1 MNERRRKRALIT
13 RPQEDSADAAIA
25 LARRGITPV
34 LAPMMRIEYAT
45 ADIENEVALA
55 QAILFTSRNG
65 VRAFSRLSP
74 RRDVAVFA
82 VGDST
87 AALARDSG
95 FVNVESAQGDSADL
109 ARLTTDRLDPADG
122 LLFHAAGATVAGDL
136 TDALNKAGFKT
147 VRRSLYEAQALEAL
161 ADETATALRDRTLDY
176 VLFFS
181 PRTGRIFAD
190 LVEKAGLTRTCD
202 SLTAICLSDAV
213 ASEIAAIKW
222 RKTVTAQLP
231 TTEALLSVIAKLED
245 TGAPPAAKTLP
256 TSGPDSVV
264 KSDISKPPMPVEQ
277 SVPADEDTEKPQ
289 EIAITEA
296 DQPKVS
302 SKEPSKQPSE
312 KASVQ
317 TSAQTSV
324 PASKKSPEI
333 ANTPADTMADM
344 TADTKKES
352 ESSEMRD
359 SAAALSATLAAA
371 PTTTE
376 TVGQSRIG
384 TVLVTLIAVIVVL
397 GAGYATL
404 PSWREDLPPVVR
416 DRLSGTPVV
425 SDALQRENRNLGARL
440 TEMASKLEAKES
452 DLGAAQSQMAAMENQ
467 TADLTAT
474 LTAKLAASEQALA
487 ALRTAN
493 TAGEATAA
501 ENAALKGR
509 IAALDQLLTA
519 EKEARASAD
528 SATNK
533 AEAMATE
540 RAATAGKLS
549 ATVDEA
555 AGKIAGLEK
564 NLDTARKAAVLAGK
578 TDTIAMATRKL
589 RDALFGA
596 APFVAEIKALKDMAG
611 EAPAVAAAL
620 SAIEPLAPTGVA
632 TRNDLFARLPAAV
645 TAVVAAD
652 RRSNNASWIDRT
664 VSKLTGFVTVRRI
677 DGKGTGTDAI
687 LARAEMAARRG
698 DLTAT
703 ANEISTL
710 TDPGAAA
717 AAPWLKAAQ
726 DRLAA
731 DLARAA
737 LDKIVL
743 TGVGAGDP
751 S

>member
-45 ADIENEVALA
+45 ADIENEVTLA
-55 QAILFTSRNG
+55 QAILFTSRNA

-74 RRDVAVFA
+74 RRDVAIFA

-87 AALARDSG
+87 AALARDNG

-109 ARLTTDRLDPADG
+109 ARLTIDRLDPADG

-147 VRRSLYEAQALEAL
+147 VRRPLYEAKALGAL

-213 ASEIAAIKW
+213 ASEIAGIKW
-222 RKTVTAQLP
+222 RNIVTAQLP
-231 TTEALLSVIAKLED
+231 TTAALLSVIAKLED
-245 TGAPPAAKTLP
+245 TGAPPAAETLP
-256 TSGPDSVV
+256 ASGPDSSPE
-264 KSDISKPPMPVEQ
+264 SDISKPPTLVEQ
-277 SVPADEDTEKPQ
+277 SVSADEDAEKPQ
-289 EIAITEA
+289 ESAMTEA
-296 DQPKVS
+296 DQPPEPA
-302 SKEPSKQPSE
+302 KEPSKQPSE
-312 KASVQ
+312 KASAP
-317 TSAQTSV
+317 TSGQTSV

-333 ANTPADTMADM
+333 TDTPADKP
-344 TADTKKES
+344 ADTKKES
-352 ESSEMRD
+352 ESSEMRN
-359 SAAALSATLAAA
+359 SAAALSAALAAA

-376 TVGQSRIG
+376 TAGRSRMG

-404 PSWREDLPPVVR
+404 PSWRDNLPPVVR
-416 DRLSGTPVV
+416 DHLSGTAAV
-425 SDALQRENRNLGARL
+425 SDALQRENRDLGTRV
-440 TEMASKLEAKES
+440 TEMASKLQAKES

-467 TADLTAT
+467 AAGLTAK
-474 LTAKLAASEQALA
+474 LTGKLAASEQALA

-493 TAGEATAA
+493 TAGEAAAA

-509 IAALDQLLTA
+509 IAALDQLLAA

-528 SATNK
+528 AATNK

-540 RAATAGKLS
+540 RTATAGKLS

-578 TDTIAMATRKL
+578 TDTIALAARKL

-596 APFVAEIKALKDMAG
+596 APFVAEIRVLKDMAG

-652 RRSNNASWIDRT
+652 RRPNNESWIDRT

-677 DGKGTGTDAI
+677 DGKGAGADAI

-703 ANEISTL
+703 AKEISTL

-737 LDKIVL
+737 LDKIML